1 MNDYGWSYDNLKGY
15 KSPIELIQTPFDDVI
30 IKEMK
35 EREDNAI
42 VAEVSH
48 QLGVVVDKEELVKA
62 LNYDRQQ
69 YQQGYRDACM
79 QYQRPTASWE
89 FEVIGIMGS
98 WHCSNCGHVIVG
110 AEHQKPVANYCP
122 HCGAEMCDASI
133 NSDET
138 ED

>member
-15 KSPIELIQTPFDDVI
+15 KSPIELIQTPFDDVML
-30 IKEMK
+30 KMREA
-35 EREDNAI
+35 EDNAI
-42 VAEVSH
+42 VAEVSR

-79 QYQRPTASWE
+79 HYQRPTASWE

-133 NSDET
+133 NSDEI